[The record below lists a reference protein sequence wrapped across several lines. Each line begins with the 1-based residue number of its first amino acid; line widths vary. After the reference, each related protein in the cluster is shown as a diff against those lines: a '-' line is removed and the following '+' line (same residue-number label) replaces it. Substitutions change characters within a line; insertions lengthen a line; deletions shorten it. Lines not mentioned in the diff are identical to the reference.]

1 MIVPKKISSKE
12 IKIDLYVV
20 PQIKAKGNAP
30 QLQKM
35 IQNFVSAKIQ
45 TDWAGLRL
53 ASISR
58 ASAATPPEQMFRRGT
73 IEEILGA
80 QLEK

>member
-1 MIVPKKISSKE
+1 MIVPKKISNKE
-12 IKIDLYVV
+12 IKIDLYVD
-20 PQIKAKGNAP
+20 PQIKAKRDAP

-45 TDWAGLRL
+45 TDWAGLKL
-53 ASISR
+53 AGISR